1 MQLAVLPQTI
11 IVSSFNTY
19 TFYTFGKSIAKLRVK
34 LRVKLIEK
42 YIAKYNKKLRAKFY
56 RKIKYNKIT

>member
-1 MQLAVLPQTI
+1 MPPALLPQTI

-34 LRVKLIEK
+34 LRVKLR
-42 YIAKYNKKLRAKFY
+42 AKLRVKLRAKL
-56 RKIKYNKIT
+56 RAKLIEK